1 MKNKKLFLAIISLII
16 LVIIIIFIIL
26 IFRKKFYEENIV
38 DNDGNIVIEEEPQG
52 DIEEETIKDRE
63 KVINT
68 TYFFSIEE
76 CINKYLNAIKIG
88 SAAQLM
94 NYLDGKYIQEN
105 NLTSE
110 NVLSNV
116 EEGYDFI
123 ATEMY
128 EKRDKTLYSFIV
140 KGVADDNIYNQEKY
154 YIVDLD
160 LSNSTFKITPL
171 YSYNYTSI
179 EQIQE
184 KEKLEEIKQNNF
196 NKFEF
201 LRLNNEEIYS
211 KYANYFI
218 NLLKNNATKA
228 YNMLDEQYRETRF
241 MNDYNRFLNY
251 LNLMF
256 SNNKLDTEIKE
267 ISKYDNSGFLI
278 KTKNDNRYIIKAV
291 YPMEFTVQLDEYT
304 IVTDSFKKVYS
315 SASDIKKVS
324 TDVDKIMKMINN
336 YDYENLYNLLD
347 ETYKANNF
355 GNIND
360 FISYIVEK
368 FYNSNYYEITS
379 LEQDEELYIIEVRVY
394 KDSSANSEYNINKI
408 IIILEDETN
417 FKFYFN

>member
-196 NKFEF
+196 NKFDF